1 MFSPPRKVVV
11 PCVFRVVPAV
21 RDKELCE
28 NPAEYSAEFVLP
40 DGRSFFLEFCSA
52 HLPKASALAEEWVE
66 EIFGE
71 SGLRIACAQF
81 NELMPGYISQSEGFL
96 ATQQQPAQ
104 QFAPQPN
111 GRATAARKPLTVVE
125 KKALFRRLANQR
137 VNKTLDLLKLI
148 GQLGK
153 YEPSDEQKERIVKAI
168 EARWETAKRNLSQK
182 VT

>member
-1 MFSPPRKVVV
+1 V
-11 PCVFRVVPAV
+11 PCVFEVVPAA

-52 HLPKASALAEEWVE
+52 HLPKASSLAEEWVE

-71 SGLRIACAQF
+71 PGLRIACAQF
-81 NELMPGYISQSEGFL
+81 NELMPGYISHSEGFL
-96 ATQQQPAQ
+96 ATRQQPAQ
-104 QFAPQPN
+104 QPAPQTDAQP
-111 GRATAARKPLTVVE
+111 TAARKPLTVVE